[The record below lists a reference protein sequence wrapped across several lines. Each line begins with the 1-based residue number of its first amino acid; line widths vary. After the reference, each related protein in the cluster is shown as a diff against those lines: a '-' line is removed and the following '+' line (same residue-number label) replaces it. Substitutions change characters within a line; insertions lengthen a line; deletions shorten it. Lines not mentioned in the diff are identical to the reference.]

1 MPARHAVPLTPSK
14 SVRPLPR
21 PSYRQSAPVSPLFSA
36 LAKSVQP
43 SHFKGFS
50 SPLFSYT
57 YRLFCTCQKLNPFL
71 FMQFR
76 TLCQKHPGGG
86 WGASALEGSDSLSLF
101 TASVATRP
109 RGVFSSS
116 HQSRVTG
123 QPRAG
128 ARGHLLLES
137 WQQPHKELPMP
148 EATKSAMKTP
158 TRTESDS
165 MGKIEV
171 PADRYYGAQTA
182 RSLLHFNIGRDVMP
196 PEMIRA
202 FGILKKA
209 CALVNQDLGK
219 LPADKAKLIVQAA
232 DEVIAGKLNDQFPLR
247 IWQTGSGTQ
256 TNMNVNEVISNRA
269 IELAGR
275 EMGSKKPIHPNDDVN
290 MSQSSNDTFPAAM
303 HIAAAE
309 RVKNALIPAIKSVHD
324 AIAAKAKE
332 FKDVVKIGRTH
343 LQDAVPLTFGQEFG
357 GWASLL
363 ERDIKRLEQALEG
376 LYDLAIGGTAV
387 GTGLNA
393 HPEFAERAAK
403 KIAELTR
410 LPFRSHGN
418 KFAALSAHDEIVFAQ
433 GALETL
439 AASFMKISNDI
450 RWLASGPRCGLGEL
464 SIPENEPGSS
474 IMPGKVNP
482 TQAEAMTMVCV
493 QVHGATAAVGFAG
506 SQGNFEL
513 NVFKPVMIYNF
524 LHSVTLI
531 ADACHG
537 YVEYMIKGIEVDRAK
552 VDWYVKN
559 SLMLVTA
566 LAPKVGYDKA
576 AKIAHTAHVDR
587 SSLFEAALKL
597 GYLTR
602 EEFDDLMR
610 PERMTRP

>member
-1 MPARHAVPLTPSK
+1 MCLGHAPWGLCLVPPPCVLAPN
-14 SVRPLPR
+14 RACH
-21 PSYRQSAPVSPLFSA
+21 RQYNFVL
-36 LAKSVQP
+36 L
-43 SHFKGFS
+43 
-50 SPLFSYT
+50 
-57 YRLFCTCQKLNPFL
+57 
-71 FMQFR
+71 
-76 TLCQKHPGGG
+76 
-86 WGASALEGSDSLSLF
+86 
-101 TASVATRP
+101 
-109 RGVFSSS
+109 SSS
-116 HQSRVTG
+116 GFDQERDMATPAEK
-123 QPRAG
+123 PR
-128 ARGHLLLES
+128 R
-137 WQQPHKELPMP
+137 
-148 EATKSAMKTP
+148 
-158 TRTESDS
+158 TRIESDS
-165 MGKIEV
+165 MGQIEV
-171 PADRYYGAQTA
+171 PANVYWGAQTQ

-196 PEMIRA
+196 PELIRA
-202 FGILKKA
+202 FGLLKKA

-269 IELAGR
+269 IELAGGQ
-275 EMGSKKPIHPNDDVN
+275 MGSKKPIHPNDDVN

-309 RVKNALIPAIKSVHD
+309 RVKKALIPAIQSVHD

-332 FKDVVKIGRTH
+332 FRDVVKIGRTH

-363 ERDIKRLEQALEG
+363 ERDIKRLEQALDG

-403 KIAELTR
+403 
-410 LPFRSHGN
+410 
-418 KFAALSAHDEIVFAQ
+418 
-433 GALETL
+433 
-439 AASFMKISNDI
+439 
-450 RWLASGPRCGLGEL
+450 
-464 SIPENEPGSS
+464 
-474 IMPGKVNP
+474 
-482 TQAEAMTMVCV
+482 TMVCV

-513 NVFKPVMIYNF
+513 NVFKPVIIYNF

-552 VDWYVKN
+552 VGWYVKN

-566 LAPKVGYDKA
+566 LTPKVGYDKA
-576 AKIAHTAHVDR
+576 AQIAHTAHVEHT
-587 SSLFEAALKL
+587 SLREAALKL
-597 GYLTR
+597 GFLTG
-602 EEFDDLMR
+602 EEFDQLMK
-610 PERMTRP
+610 PEKMTRP